1 MRALPL
7 LSSELF
13 NTKER
18 VTTYFALL
26 SCQLFDSTVY
36 PPTYFPIRRGVH
48 STKIDFSTVYPPKKA
63 IPNTYC
69 FFGGG
74 DSTKIDLELCP
85 PLRIGKYV
93 GG

>member
-48 STKIDFSTVYPPKKA
+48 STKIVLVLSTPPKNQYVTRIA
-63 IPNTYC
+63 
-69 FFGGG
+69 FLGG
-74 DSTKIDLELCP
+74 
-85 PLRIGKYV
+85 
-93 GG
+93 